1 MSSISIVLLVVVF
14 FLLMLG
20 IVVWVHCLKQPNLK
34 TVRGD
39 DMIVWPFET
48 MPIMTDSEVLFF
60 KKLQLAL
67 PEFLIFSQVQL
78 SRIIEPSD
86 EVGQDR
92 QFWFNRVCRQSVDF
106 VLIDKDYQTV
116 LVAIELDDW
125 THDSQARQRQDA
137 KKDKALSS
145 AGIPIMRF
153 NAEKMP
159 GIDMLRVDV
168 LEVVRQFG

>member
-1 MSSISIVLLVVVF
+1 M
-14 FLLMLG
+14 
-20 IVVWVHCLKQPNLK
+20 
-34 TVRGD
+34 
-39 DMIVWPFET
+39 
-48 MPIMTDSEVLFF
+48 
-60 KKLQLAL
+60 

-86 EVGQDR
+86 EAGQDR
-92 QFWFNRVCRQSVDF
+92 RFWFNRVCRQSVDF
-106 VLIDKDYQTV
+106 VLIDTDCQTV

-125 THDSQARQRQDA
+125 TYDSQDRQRQDA

-153 NAEKMP
+153 HAEKMP

-168 LEVVRQFG
+168 LEVIRQFG